1 VSSGDPSLQNNR
13 LWNFS
18 PERRDYMSEVDD
30 AGLLERARRGDEDA
44 FSQLYARHQRA
55 IYRYAVYLCGQDAG
69 DDIVQET
76 FLAVLRQ
83 TARLDTLRGTVAGYL
98 LGIARHLAMKRLG
111 TRGQDES
118 LSDMASDSPAVLDDL
133 TRAET
138 IDAVRAA
145 VRSLP
150 PAYREVVVL
159 CELDEMDYAAA
170 AAIVECPVGTIRS
183 RLHRA
188 RTLLAAKLAAI
199 SPAAWNRD

>member
-1 VSSGDPSLQNNR
+1 
-13 LWNFS
+13 
-18 PERRDYMSEVDD
+18 MSEVDD
-30 AGLLERARRGDEDA
+30 EAGLLERARRGDEEA
-44 FSQLYARHQRA
+44 FSQLYACHQRA

-83 TARLDTLRGTVAGYL
+83 TARVDTLRGTVAGYL

-118 LSDMASDSPAVLDDL
+118 LSDNMASDSPVVLDDL

>member
-1 VSSGDPSLQNNR
+1 
-13 LWNFS
+13 
-18 PERRDYMSEVDD
+18 MSEVDD

-55 IYRYAVYLCGQDAG
+55 IFRYAVYLCGQDAG

-111 TRGQDES
+111 SRGQDES

-145 VRSLP
+145 VQSLP